1 MLKQCCKTHKLES
14 MLDCDTWISDLNN
27 DQMIE
32 QHGHL
37 WHKNIWCMCEKINM
51 TANIIS
57 ILIFSH

>member
-1 MLKQCCKTHKLES
+1 MLNNVAKDIRLES

-37 WHKNIWCMCEKINM
+37 
-51 TANIIS
+51 
-57 ILIFSH
+57 